1 VATVNK
7 KSRLPA
13 STAGAPLDAGYEQRL
28 GEEAEAGFDPAALV
42 RRQVGRPS
50 LSGRTGA
57 SHRVDLRVDDDTY
70 AAIRRLADQDH
81 RDVSDVVR
89 EAIRRYLE
97 AS

>member
-1 VATVNK
+1 M
-7 KSRLPA
+7 
-13 STAGAPLDAGYEQRL
+13 PLDSQ
-28 GEEAEAGFDPAALV
+28 ALHF
-42 RRQVGRPS
+42 S
-50 LSGRTGA
+50 HWLSGRTGA
-57 SHRVDLRVDDDTY
+57 SHGVDLRVDDDTY